1 MAKGVVAD
9 LSVKLGIQNE
19 ELLTKLK
26 GSLRGI
32 SSVAKVS
39 ERGLRQVAKA
49 VKDYKNN
56 GVESIAVIRGQVN
69 ALKSLQEQADTN
81 SSIFRKLG
89 KDIGTF
95 EGKLKDAERA
105 AKNLRIETRRK
116 GGFLKRDDPGG
127 FFAAVTGMQQD
138 AQKKP
143 AAMFDKDGKLTEEY
157 IQQQAKLAVNLEAR
171 ERMEARV
178 EARIR
183 SITKA
188 QSDNSRTVRTS
199 AEILDVFGASLK
211 DLPATTNNLGL
222 ELKELREDLGNLV
235 IGGDK
240 YISTLLRINEIQ
252 KRLDFQLPA
261 DPLDPTGRKADI
273 RSRLGRKPSFGFAVD
288 ESRQDP
294 IQKSIERNRRK
305 VERRRAA
312 MYGGSG
318 VAPLMLDQPREAS
331 GLFKTIASI
340 GSAEAK
346 AATEMMGRSLSQ
358 VTAEIK
364 KQAAAS
370 NGSVNSLN
378 AQKAAFAQL
387 RAGLDPTSQDFRKL
401 GIEIDKIDRKLSK
414 LGKKKFSLKGAAQS
428 VGAIASAGIFGGAAG
443 GAGALVG
450 SLFGPGGAVVG
461 GGIGTTV
468 GIAAQQISGFTDYA
482 ASISLAEQALT
493 RIISKEGEYA
503 ENARKNLIA
512 NQTIEFAIKK
522 LNVEREAATVGMTR
536 LSAAVLGA
544 GGTIE
549 QASLAFLGTTMAIK
563 ATKGSADD
571 VRGGLTALVQM
582 FSKGRISAEELSGQL
597 GERFPAAVTAF
608 AEANDISGAVLQKQL
623 KDGKV
628 GLDKLIN
635 FLVFAVKKYKKGALE
650 MAASAEESGLR
661 QKRSFDEVRR
671 NLGEQLINVGERLQE
686 GIADSLTALTP
697 VIVNLA
703 TMVANVVGV
712 IIDGIVLVVRNF
724 RTLIDVVVVLGGGA
738 VIGMLIKQLII
749 LSAVIGKKGL
759 VFALK
764 LAVRTLTK
772 GMIPAL
778 GKMLGLIRAL
788 TLAMARN
795 PFILVAMGIT
805 AIGVAAFKASRRFE
819 DFVTDIKLGV
829 LSLKEITQGVDK
841 YQRRLDTLGKINA
854 IIQKD
859 TTGEA
864 AKGLSADKGTISRLG
879 DVTPPNLTPDAIK
892 VRSLVR
898 TLDDDTSLEALG
910 PIRNTTDLRKAMKAD
925 AGRITQAKLASQET
939 SRLLGFDLDEIVKS
953 AFDDKGLLALLGGDP
968 KDKGKKDL
976 TLGQLEAQKAL
987 LFEVKTLED
996 VQKKLKAEKAV
1007 INLEDLKTNEKALR
1021 VAQAEFQAEQATARI
1036 NEQMKSLHENILAQ
1050 RDKALLATKEI
1061 TLEEFNRREL
1071 ARQRVQLEAQLQ
1083 PLLDNG
1089 KLTLEEINKIIDDI
1103 INGVKEGQDKA
1114 KGFKQG
1120 LRDLIDEAVDLNK
1133 QLGEFG
1139 VQAIDNFAD
1148 TFADFVATGKAGFR
1162 EFANSVLKDLS
1173 RIFARAA
1180 FFQTLEMLFP
1190 GLGKVAKVT
1199 ESAKGNVIAKNKIV
1213 PYAMGGIVN
1222 KPTLFPMANGA
1233 GLMGEA
1239 GPEAIMPLRR
1249 GRNGKLGVQASGSG
1263 IGNITVN
1270 VDASGSSVEG
1280 DQDRA
1285 GELGKM
1291 LGAAVQAELVKQKR
1305 PGGLL
1310 AS

>member
-1 MAKGVVAD
+1 MSKAVVAD

-19 ELLTKLK
+19 DLLTKLK

-39 ERGLRQVAKA
+39 ERGLREVAKA

-116 GGFLKRDDPGG
+116 GSFLRKDDPGG

-143 AAMFDKDGKLTEEY
+143 SPMFDKDGQLTEEY

-188 QSDNSRTVRTS
+188 QSDNNPTVRTS

-261 DPLDPTGRKADI
+261 DPSDPTGRKADI

-331 GLFKTIASI
+331 GLFRMIASI

-387 RAGLDPTSQDFRKL
+387 RAGLDPTSKDFRQL

-428 VGAIASAGIFGGAAG
+428 VGAVASAGIFGGVAGAG
-443 GAGALVG
+443 GALAG

-461 GGIGTTV
+461 GGIGTTA
-468 GIAAQQISGFTDYA
+468 GIAAQQISSFTDYA
-482 ASISLAEQALT
+482 ASISLAEKAMR
-493 RIISKEGEYA
+493 RILKVEKDAVESARRNAIAQEAIEYA
-503 ENARKNLIA
+503 VSR
-512 NQTIEFAIKK
+512 
-522 LNVEREAATVGMTR
+522 LNVEREDATVGMTR

-544 GGTIE
+544 GGNVET
-549 QASLAFLGTTMAIK
+549 AALAFLGTTKAIK

-608 AEANDISGAVLQKQL
+608 AEANKISGAVLQKQL

-628 GLDKLIN
+628 GLDKLVN
-635 FLVFAVKKYKKGALE
+635 FLVFAVNKYSEGALD
-650 MAASAEESGLR
+650 MAASAEESGQR
-661 QKRSFDEVRR
+661 QKRAFDEVRR
-671 NLGEQLINVGERLQE
+671 ELGTQLINVG
-686 GIADSLTALTP
+686 
-697 VIVNLA
+697 
-703 TMVANVVGV
+703 
-712 IIDGIVLVVRNF
+712 
-724 RTLIDVVVVLGGGA
+724 
-738 VIGMLIKQLII
+738 
-749 LSAVIGKKGL
+749 
-759 VFALK
+759 
-764 LAVRTLTK
+764 
-772 GMIPAL
+772 
-778 GKMLGLIRAL
+778 
-788 TLAMARN
+788 
-795 PFILVAMGIT
+795 
-805 AIGVAAFKASRRFE
+805 
-819 DFVTDIKLGV
+819 
-829 LSLKEITQGVDK
+829 
-841 YQRRLDTLGKINA
+841 GKI
-854 IIQKD
+854 
-859 TTGEA
+859 
-864 AKGLSADKGTISRLG
+864 
-879 DVTPPNLTPDAIK
+879 
-892 VRSLVR
+892 
-898 TLDDDTSLEALG
+898 
-910 PIRNTTDLRKAMKAD
+910 
-925 AGRITQAKLASQET
+925 
-939 SRLLGFDLDEIVKS
+939 
-953 AFDDKGLLALLGGDP
+953 
-968 KDKGKKDL
+968 
-976 TLGQLEAQKAL
+976 
-987 LFEVKTLED
+987 
-996 VQKKLKAEKAV
+996 
-1007 INLEDLKTNEKALR
+1007 
-1021 VAQAEFQAEQATARI
+1021 AR
-1036 NEQMKSLHENILAQ
+1036 
-1050 RDKALLATKEI
+1050 
-1061 TLEEFNRREL
+1061 
-1071 ARQRVQLEAQLQ
+1071 
-1083 PLLDNG
+1083 
-1089 KLTLEEINKIIDDI
+1089 
-1103 INGVKEGQDKA
+1103 
-1114 KGFKQG
+1114 
-1120 LRDLIDEAVDLNK
+1120 
-1133 QLGEFG
+1133 
-1139 VQAIDNFAD
+1139 
-1148 TFADFVATGKAGFR
+1148 
-1162 EFANSVLKDLS
+1162 
-1173 RIFARAA
+1173 
-1180 FFQTLEMLFP
+1180 
-1190 GLGKVAKVT
+1190 
-1199 ESAKGNVIAKNKIV
+1199 
-1213 PYAMGGIVN
+1213 
-1222 KPTLFPMANGA
+1222 
-1233 GLMGEA
+1233 
-1239 GPEAIMPLRR
+1239 
-1249 GRNGKLGVQASGSG
+1249 GSY
-1263 IGNITVN
+1263 
-1270 VDASGSSVEG
+1270 
-1280 DQDRA
+1280 
-1285 GELGKM
+1285 
-1291 LGAAVQAELVKQKR
+1291 
-1305 PGGLL
+1305 
-1310 AS
+1310 